1 MDALT
6 ILLYNSNMAKVQQ
19 STLIP
24 NYNLYGE
31 IGDLPD
37 VVHCESIAA
46 RSILHDW
53 QIKPHRH
60 LRLHQFFIILSG
72 GGKYQID
79 DRVIELKPQQVLT
92 IPPQTVH
99 GFTFETG
106 TEGWV
111 ITIPME
117 IIDEGVRDY
126 LFQHLALPG
135 EISADQTLISLFN
148 EVAVEHSERRFARA
162 HVLRALT
169 MLIAGKIIRTIVET
183 NEDNN
188 NNSVSPILRQFE
200 ILLEEHY
207 RDHWKL
213 GDYSDALAITSTHLS
228 RLTREQTGMPASK
241 LIEDRLIREA
251 RRNLAYTR
259 LTISEIAYRIGFS
272 DPAYFTRVFS
282 RATGISPSTFR
293 TRLD

>member
-6 ILLYNSNMAKVQQ
+6 IFLYNSNMAMAQQ

-53 QIKPHRH
+53 QIKPHQH
-60 LRLHQFFIILSG
+60 LRLHQFFVILNG

-79 DRVIELKPQQVLT
+79 DRVIDLKPQQVLT

-99 GFTFETG
+99 GFTFEAG

-111 ITIPME
+111 ITIPMKV
-117 IIDEGVRDY
+117 IDEGVRDY
-126 LFQHLALPG
+126 LIQHLALPS
-135 EISADQTLISLFN
+135 EISADQTLISLFS

-241 LIEDRLIREA
+241 LIEDRLVREA

-282 RATGISPSTFR
+282 RATGISPSAFR